1 MHEIDSKFENVR
13 RALRQSGRPALAPIQ
28 FAGKWVAWNW
38 DRTKI
43 VAHGETMAD
52 ADAAAMATG
61 EKYVLQKLTPPEVI
75 FIGAA

>member
-1 MHEIDSKFENVR
+1 
-13 RALRQSGRPALAPIQ
+13 
-28 FAGKWVAWNW
+28 
-38 DRTKI
+38 
-43 VAHGETMAD
+43 MAD